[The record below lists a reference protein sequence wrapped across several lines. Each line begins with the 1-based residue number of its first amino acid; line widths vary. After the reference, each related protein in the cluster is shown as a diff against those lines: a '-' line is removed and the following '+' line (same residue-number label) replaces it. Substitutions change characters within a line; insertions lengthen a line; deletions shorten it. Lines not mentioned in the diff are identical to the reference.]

1 MRVLS
6 IHIILFYFISIIQ
19 MAATFINKDWKEVS
33 RTPCEVYTRVMWYL
47 RPVSQYN
54 IGKKSEFYSRKYFE
68 ENKVDNSAF
77 MRKFWTCP
85 CECDYAA

>member
-1 MRVLS
+1 MIIAKGIGVLFLMR
-6 IHIILFYFISIIQ
+6 FR
-19 MAATFINKDWKEVS
+19 MTTDETK

-54 IGKKSEFYSRKYFE
+54 IWKKSEFYSRKYFS

-77 MRKFWTCP
+77 IRKYFNP
-85 CECDYAA
+85 NNK